1 MTKNTTTNYQN
12 NAILASQD
20 TSISLSTATAN
31 FASFGSGMTAH
42 LKAWIS
48 ALQKA
53 NDLLPS
59 HLRFDDIDFEAG
71 AHESGKISLS
81 LIEQLEA
88 LPVFALSVVVQ
99 KQALLPV
106 ESGEDKKAAFEAHIA
121 EWATQNPLWQII
133 KVVRST
139 DTLQDRTGSDRLT
152 PVLTYRYILMP
163 TDTATM
169 QPGKK
174 AAAARLLDDGITSHL
189 RQFIETLPITDKLG
203 GDAAIDCHI
212 VSLAKMLR
220 PHRVAVFDM
229 DSTLIEQE
237 VIVELAKKAGIGEQ
251 VDTITESA
259 MRGEIDFAESFT
271 RRVALLKGLSSE
283 VLEDIIANH
292 ITFSPGAK
300 RLISAL
306 KNHGYYVVL
315 VSGGFNYFAEYVKNS
330 LGMDESYANDLDI
343 VDNLVTGEIT
353 SAIVDGKRKAEI
365 LQAVAQRLG
374 IKLSETVAVGDG
386 ANDLPMLGLADIGI
400 AYRAKPIV
408 RDQADYAVTVAGLD
422 GVMTVLGLSDSC

>member
-1 MTKNTTTNYQN
+1 MTTNFLYQLN
-12 NAILASQD
+12 QHFPHSYAITLSAAKFELGLLSQISQTLASLHPAIRLLHQD
-20 TSISLSTATAN
+20 TLVNELDWQANDTLAQAEQTSPVTTIRWIVTLESDTDISDLPQRIKQITAN
-31 FASFGSGMTAH
+31 NLYH
-42 LKAWIS
+42 V
-48 ALQKA
+48 
-53 NDLLPS
+53 
-59 HLRFDDIDFEAG
+59 DINVMP
-71 AHESGKISLS
+71 L
-81 LIEQLEA
+81 
-88 LPVFALSVVVQ
+88 
-99 KQALLPV
+99 
-106 ESGEDKKAAFEAHIA
+106 
-121 EWATQNPLWQII
+121 ATL
-133 KVVRST
+133 V
-139 DTLQDRTGSDRLT
+139 
-152 PVLTYRYILMP
+152 
-163 TDTATM
+163 
-169 QPGKK
+169 
-174 AAAARLLDDGITSHL
+174 
-189 RQFIETLPITDKLG
+189 
-203 GDAAIDCHI
+203 
-212 VSLAKMLR
+212 R
-220 PHRVAVFDM
+220 PHKLALFDM

-343 VDNLVTGEIT
+343 VDNLVTGEVT

>member
-1 MTKNTTTNYQN
+1 MTTNFLYQLN
-12 NAILASQD
+12 QHFPHSYAITLSAAKFELGLLSQISQTLASLHPAIRLLHQD
-20 TSISLSTATAN
+20 TLVN
-31 FASFGSGMTAH
+31 E
-42 LKAWIS
+42 LDW
-48 ALQKA
+48 QA
-53 NDLLPS
+53 NDTLAQAEQTSPVTTIRWIVTLESDSDIQDLPQRVKQIVANNLY
-59 HLRFDDIDFEAG
+59 HVDINVMP
-71 AHESGKISLS
+71 L
-81 LIEQLEA
+81 
-88 LPVFALSVVVQ
+88 
-99 KQALLPV
+99 
-106 ESGEDKKAAFEAHIA
+106 
-121 EWATQNPLWQII
+121 ATL
-133 KVVRST
+133 V
-139 DTLQDRTGSDRLT
+139 
-152 PVLTYRYILMP
+152 
-163 TDTATM
+163 
-169 QPGKK
+169 
-174 AAAARLLDDGITSHL
+174 
-189 RQFIETLPITDKLG
+189 
-203 GDAAIDCHI
+203 
-212 VSLAKMLR
+212 R
-220 PHRVAVFDM
+220 PHKLALFDM

-422 GVMTVLGLSDSC
+422 GVMNVLGLSD

>member
-1 MTKNTTTNYQN
+1 MTTNFLYQLN
-12 NAILASQD
+12 QHFPHSYAITLSAAKFELGLLSQISQTLASLQPAIRLLHQD
-20 TSISLSTATAN
+20 TLVNELDWQANDTLAQAEQTSPVTTIRWIVTLESDTDINDLPQRVKQITAN
-31 FASFGSGMTAH
+31 NLYH
-42 LKAWIS
+42 V
-48 ALQKA
+48 
-53 NDLLPS
+53 
-59 HLRFDDIDFEAG
+59 DINVMP
-71 AHESGKISLS
+71 L
-81 LIEQLEA
+81 
-88 LPVFALSVVVQ
+88 
-99 KQALLPV
+99 
-106 ESGEDKKAAFEAHIA
+106 
-121 EWATQNPLWQII
+121 ATL
-133 KVVRST
+133 V
-139 DTLQDRTGSDRLT
+139 
-152 PVLTYRYILMP
+152 
-163 TDTATM
+163 
-169 QPGKK
+169 
-174 AAAARLLDDGITSHL
+174 
-189 RQFIETLPITDKLG
+189 
-203 GDAAIDCHI
+203 
-212 VSLAKMLR
+212 R
-220 PHRVAVFDM
+220 PHKLALFDM

-292 ITFSPGAK
+292 VTFSPGAK

-315 VSGGFNYFAEYVKNS
+315 VSGGFNYFAEYVKSS

-422 GVMTVLGLSDSC
+422 GVMTVLGLSD

>member
-1 MTKNTTTNYQN
+1 MTTNFLYQLN
-12 NAILASQD
+12 QHFPHSYAITLSAAKFELGLLSQVSQTLASLHPAIRLLHQD
-20 TSISLSTATAN
+20 TLVN
-31 FASFGSGMTAH
+31 E
-42 LKAWIS
+42 LDW
-48 ALQKA
+48 QA
-53 NDLLPS
+53 NDTLAQAEQTSPVTTIRWIVTLES
-59 HLRFDDIDFEAG
+59 DTDIND
-71 AHESGKISLS
+71 L
-81 LIEQLEA
+81 
-88 LPVFALSVVVQ
+88 
-99 KQALLPV
+99 
-106 ESGEDKKAAFEAHIA
+106 
-121 EWATQNPLWQII
+121 
-133 KVVRST
+133 
-139 DTLQDRTGSDRLT
+139 
-152 PVLTYRYILMP
+152 
-163 TDTATM
+163 
-169 QPGKK
+169 
-174 AAAARLLDDGITSHL
+174 
-189 RQFIETLPITDKLG
+189 
-203 GDAAIDCHI
+203 
-212 VSLAKMLR
+212 
-220 PHRVAVFDM
+220 PHRVKQIAANNLYHVDINVMPLATLVRPHKLALFDM

-251 VDTITESA
+251 VDIITESA

-283 VLEDIIANH
+283 VLEDIIVNH

-343 VDNLVTGEIT
+343 VDNVVTGEIT

-422 GVMTVLGLSDSC
+422 GVMTVLGLGD

>member
-1 MTKNTTTNYQN
+1 MTTNFLYQLN
-12 NAILASQD
+12 QHFPHSYAITLSAAKFELGLLSQISQTLASLHPAIRLLHQD
-20 TSISLSTATAN
+20 TLVN
-31 FASFGSGMTAH
+31 E
-42 LKAWIS
+42 LDW
-48 ALQKA
+48 QA
-53 NDLLPS
+53 NDTLAQAEQTSPVTTIRWIVTQESDTDINDLPQRVKQIAANNLY
-59 HLRFDDIDFEAG
+59 HVDINVMP
-71 AHESGKISLS
+71 L
-81 LIEQLEA
+81 
-88 LPVFALSVVVQ
+88 
-99 KQALLPV
+99 
-106 ESGEDKKAAFEAHIA
+106 
-121 EWATQNPLWQII
+121 ATL
-133 KVVRST
+133 V
-139 DTLQDRTGSDRLT
+139 
-152 PVLTYRYILMP
+152 
-163 TDTATM
+163 
-169 QPGKK
+169 
-174 AAAARLLDDGITSHL
+174 
-189 RQFIETLPITDKLG
+189 
-203 GDAAIDCHI
+203 
-212 VSLAKMLR
+212 R
-220 PHRVAVFDM
+220 PHKLALFDM

-408 RDQADYAVTVAGLD
+408 RDQANYAVTVAGLD
-422 GVMTVLGLSDSC
+422 GVMTVLGLGD

>member
-1 MTKNTTTNYQN
+1 MTTNFLYQLN
-12 NAILASQD
+12 QHYPYSYAITLSAAKFELGLLSQISQTLASLHPAIRLLHQD
-20 TSISLSTATAN
+20 TLVN
-31 FASFGSGMTAH
+31 E
-42 LKAWIS
+42 LDW
-48 ALQKA
+48 QA
-53 NDLLPS
+53 NDARAQAEQTSPVTTIRWIVTLESDTDINDLPQRVKQVAANNLY
-59 HLRFDDIDFEAG
+59 HVDINVMP
-71 AHESGKISLS
+71 L
-81 LIEQLEA
+81 
-88 LPVFALSVVVQ
+88 
-99 KQALLPV
+99 
-106 ESGEDKKAAFEAHIA
+106 
-121 EWATQNPLWQII
+121 ATL
-133 KVVRST
+133 V
-139 DTLQDRTGSDRLT
+139 
-152 PVLTYRYILMP
+152 
-163 TDTATM
+163 
-169 QPGKK
+169 
-174 AAAARLLDDGITSHL
+174 
-189 RQFIETLPITDKLG
+189 
-203 GDAAIDCHI
+203 
-212 VSLAKMLR
+212 R
-220 PHRVAVFDM
+220 PHKLALFDM

-259 MRGEIDFAESFT
+259 MRGEIDFAQSFT

-365 LQAVAQRLG
+365 LQAVAQRLS

>member
-1 MTKNTTTNYQN
+1 MT
-12 NAILASQD
+12 LESD
-20 TSISLSTATAN
+20 TDIS
-31 FASFGSGMTAH
+31 
-42 LKAWIS
+42 
-48 ALQKA
+48 
-53 NDLLPS
+53 DL
-59 HLRFDDIDFEAG
+59 
-71 AHESGKISLS
+71 
-81 LIEQLEA
+81 
-88 LPVFALSVVVQ
+88 
-99 KQALLPV
+99 
-106 ESGEDKKAAFEAHIA
+106 
-121 EWATQNPLWQII
+121 
-133 KVVRST
+133 
-139 DTLQDRTGSDRLT
+139 
-152 PVLTYRYILMP
+152 
-163 TDTATM
+163 
-169 QPGKK
+169 
-174 AAAARLLDDGITSHL
+174 
-189 RQFIETLPITDKLG
+189 
-203 GDAAIDCHI
+203 
-212 VSLAKMLR
+212 
-220 PHRVAVFDM
+220 PHRVKQIAANNLYHVDINVMPLATLVRPHKLALFDM

-365 LQAVAQRLG
+365 LQAVAQRLD

-422 GVMTVLGLSDSC
+422 GVMTVLGLSD

>member
-1 MTKNTTTNYQN
+1 MTTNFLYQLTQHFPHSY
-12 NAILASQD
+12 AITLSAAKFELGLLSQISQTLASLHPAIRLLHQD
-20 TSISLSTATAN
+20 TLVN
-31 FASFGSGMTAH
+31 E
-42 LKAWIS
+42 LDW
-48 ALQKA
+48 QA
-53 NDLLPS
+53 NDTLAQAEQTSPVTTIRWIVTLES
-59 HLRFDDIDFEAG
+59 DTDIND
-71 AHESGKISLS
+71 L
-81 LIEQLEA
+81 
-88 LPVFALSVVVQ
+88 
-99 KQALLPV
+99 
-106 ESGEDKKAAFEAHIA
+106 
-121 EWATQNPLWQII
+121 
-133 KVVRST
+133 
-139 DTLQDRTGSDRLT
+139 
-152 PVLTYRYILMP
+152 
-163 TDTATM
+163 
-169 QPGKK
+169 
-174 AAAARLLDDGITSHL
+174 
-189 RQFIETLPITDKLG
+189 
-203 GDAAIDCHI
+203 
-212 VSLAKMLR
+212 
-220 PHRVAVFDM
+220 PHRVKQIAANNLYHVDVNVMPLATLVRPHKLALFDM

-259 MRGEIDFAESFT
+259 MRGEIDFAESFS

-422 GVMTVLGLSDSC
+422 GVMTVLGLGD

>member
-1 MTKNTTTNYQN
+1 MTTNFLYQLN
-12 NAILASQD
+12 QHFPHSYAIPLSAAKFELGLLSQITQTLASLHPAIRLLHQD
-20 TSISLSTATAN
+20 TLVN
-31 FASFGSGMTAH
+31 E
-42 LKAWIS
+42 LDW
-48 ALQKA
+48 QA
-53 NDLLPS
+53 NDTLAQAEQTSPVTTIRWIVTLESDSDISDLPQRVKQVAANNLY
-59 HLRFDDIDFEAG
+59 HVDINVMP
-71 AHESGKISLS
+71 L
-81 LIEQLEA
+81 
-88 LPVFALSVVVQ
+88 
-99 KQALLPV
+99 
-106 ESGEDKKAAFEAHIA
+106 
-121 EWATQNPLWQII
+121 ATL
-133 KVVRST
+133 V
-139 DTLQDRTGSDRLT
+139 
-152 PVLTYRYILMP
+152 
-163 TDTATM
+163 
-169 QPGKK
+169 
-174 AAAARLLDDGITSHL
+174 
-189 RQFIETLPITDKLG
+189 
-203 GDAAIDCHI
+203 
-212 VSLAKMLR
+212 R
-220 PHRVAVFDM
+220 PHKLALFDM
-229 DSTLIEQE
+229 DSSLIEQE

-259 MRGEIDFAESFT
+259 MRGEIDFAQSFT

-306 KNHGYYVVL
+306 KNHGYYVVW
-315 VSGGFNYFAEYVKNS
+315 VSGGCDYVAGYVRHS
-330 LGMDESYANDLDI
+330 LGMDESDANDLDI

-365 LQAVAQRLG
+365 LQAVAQRLS

>member
-1 MTKNTTTNYQN
+1 MTTNFLYQLN
-12 NAILASQD
+12 QHFPHSYAITLSAAKFELGLLSQVSETLASLHPAIRLLHQD
-20 TSISLSTATAN
+20 TLVN
-31 FASFGSGMTAH
+31 E
-42 LKAWIS
+42 LDW
-48 ALQKA
+48 QA
-53 NDLLPS
+53 ND
-59 HLRFDDIDFEAG
+59 
-71 AHESGKISLS
+71 
-81 LIEQLEA
+81 A
-88 LPVFALSVVVQ
+88 LPQAEQTSPVTTIRWIVTLESDTDISDLPQRV
-99 KQALLPV
+99 KQV
-106 ESGEDKKAAFEAHIA
+106 AANNFYHVDINVMPL
-121 EWATQNPLWQII
+121 ATL
-133 KVVRST
+133 V
-139 DTLQDRTGSDRLT
+139 
-152 PVLTYRYILMP
+152 
-163 TDTATM
+163 
-169 QPGKK
+169 
-174 AAAARLLDDGITSHL
+174 
-189 RQFIETLPITDKLG
+189 
-203 GDAAIDCHI
+203 
-212 VSLAKMLR
+212 R
-220 PHRVAVFDM
+220 PHKLALFDM

-422 GVMTVLGLSDSC
+422 GVMTILGLSDSC

>member
-1 MTKNTTTNYQN
+1 MTTNFLYQLN
-12 NAILASQD
+12 QHFPHSYAITLSAAKFELGLLSQISQTLASLHPAIRLLHQD
-20 TSISLSTATAN
+20 TLVNELDWQANDTLAQAEQTSPVTTIRWIVTLESDSDISDLPQRVKQITAN
-31 FASFGSGMTAH
+31 NLYH
-42 LKAWIS
+42 V
-48 ALQKA
+48 
-53 NDLLPS
+53 
-59 HLRFDDIDFEAG
+59 DINVMP
-71 AHESGKISLS
+71 L
-81 LIEQLEA
+81 
-88 LPVFALSVVVQ
+88 
-99 KQALLPV
+99 
-106 ESGEDKKAAFEAHIA
+106 
-121 EWATQNPLWQII
+121 ATL
-133 KVVRST
+133 V
-139 DTLQDRTGSDRLT
+139 
-152 PVLTYRYILMP
+152 
-163 TDTATM
+163 
-169 QPGKK
+169 
-174 AAAARLLDDGITSHL
+174 
-189 RQFIETLPITDKLG
+189 
-203 GDAAIDCHI
+203 
-212 VSLAKMLR
+212 R
-220 PHRVAVFDM
+220 PHKLALFDM

-300 RLISAL
+300 RLISTL

-408 RDQADYAVTVAGLD
+408 RAQADYAVTVAGLD
-422 GVMTVLGLSDSC
+422 GVMTVLGLSG

>member
-1 MTKNTTTNYQN
+1 MTTNFLYQLN
-12 NAILASQD
+12 QHFPHSYAITLSAAKFELGLLSQVSQTLASLHPAIRLLHQD
-20 TSISLSTATAN
+20 TLVN
-31 FASFGSGMTAH
+31 E
-42 LKAWIS
+42 LDW
-48 ALQKA
+48 QA
-53 NDLLPS
+53 NDTLAQAEQTSPVTTIRWIVTLES
-59 HLRFDDIDFEAG
+59 DTDIND
-71 AHESGKISLS
+71 L
-81 LIEQLEA
+81 
-88 LPVFALSVVVQ
+88 
-99 KQALLPV
+99 
-106 ESGEDKKAAFEAHIA
+106 
-121 EWATQNPLWQII
+121 
-133 KVVRST
+133 
-139 DTLQDRTGSDRLT
+139 
-152 PVLTYRYILMP
+152 
-163 TDTATM
+163 
-169 QPGKK
+169 
-174 AAAARLLDDGITSHL
+174 
-189 RQFIETLPITDKLG
+189 
-203 GDAAIDCHI
+203 
-212 VSLAKMLR
+212 
-220 PHRVAVFDM
+220 PHRVKQISANNLYHVDINVMPLATLVRPHKLALFDM

-251 VDTITESA
+251 VDIITESA

-283 VLEDIIANH
+283 VLEDIIVNH

-300 RLISAL
+300 RLIRAL

-422 GVMTVLGLSDSC
+422 GVMTVLGLSD

>member
-1 MTKNTTTNYQN
+1 MTTNFLYQLN
-12 NAILASQD
+12 QHYPHSYAITLSAAKFELGLLSQISQTLASLHPAIRLLHQD
-20 TSISLSTATAN
+20 TLVNELDWQTNDTLAQAEQTSPVTTIR
-31 FASFGSGMTAH
+31 
-42 LKAWIS
+42 WIVTLES
-48 ALQKA
+48 DTDI
-53 NDLLPS
+53 NDLPQRVKQVAANNFY
-59 HLRFDDIDFEAG
+59 HVDINVMP
-71 AHESGKISLS
+71 L
-81 LIEQLEA
+81 
-88 LPVFALSVVVQ
+88 
-99 KQALLPV
+99 
-106 ESGEDKKAAFEAHIA
+106 
-121 EWATQNPLWQII
+121 ATL
-133 KVVRST
+133 V
-139 DTLQDRTGSDRLT
+139 
-152 PVLTYRYILMP
+152 
-163 TDTATM
+163 
-169 QPGKK
+169 
-174 AAAARLLDDGITSHL
+174 
-189 RQFIETLPITDKLG
+189 
-203 GDAAIDCHI
+203 
-212 VSLAKMLR
+212 R
-220 PHRVAVFDM
+220 PHKLALFDM

-422 GVMTVLGLSDSC
+422 GVMTVLGLGD

>member
-1 MTKNTTTNYQN
+1 MTTNFLYQLN
-12 NAILASQD
+12 QHFPHSYAITLSAAKFELGLLSQVSQTLASLHPAIRLLHQD
-20 TSISLSTATAN
+20 TLVN
-31 FASFGSGMTAH
+31 E
-42 LKAWIS
+42 LDW
-48 ALQKA
+48 QA
-53 NDLLPS
+53 NDTLAQAEQTSPVTTIRWIVTLESDTNINDLPQRVKQIAANNLY
-59 HLRFDDIDFEAG
+59 HVDINVMP
-71 AHESGKISLS
+71 L
-81 LIEQLEA
+81 
-88 LPVFALSVVVQ
+88 
-99 KQALLPV
+99 
-106 ESGEDKKAAFEAHIA
+106 
-121 EWATQNPLWQII
+121 ATL
-133 KVVRST
+133 V
-139 DTLQDRTGSDRLT
+139 
-152 PVLTYRYILMP
+152 
-163 TDTATM
+163 
-169 QPGKK
+169 
-174 AAAARLLDDGITSHL
+174 
-189 RQFIETLPITDKLG
+189 
-203 GDAAIDCHI
+203 
-212 VSLAKMLR
+212 R
-220 PHRVAVFDM
+220 PHKLALFDM

-259 MRGEIDFAESFT
+259 MRGEIDFAESFS

-292 ITFSPGAK
+292 ITLSPWEK
-300 RLISAL
+300 RLISEL

-422 GVMTVLGLSDSC
+422 GVMTVLGLGD

>member
-1 MTKNTTTNYQN
+1 MTTNFLYQLN
-12 NAILASQD
+12 QRYPHSYAITLSAAKFELGLLSQISQTLASLHPAIRILHQD
-20 TSISLSTATAN
+20 TLVN
-31 FASFGSGMTAH
+31 E
-42 LKAWIS
+42 LDW
-48 ALQKA
+48 QA
-53 NDLLPS
+53 NDTLAQAEQTSPVTTIRWILTLES
-59 HLRFDDIDFEAG
+59 DSDI
-71 AHESGKISLS
+71 
-81 LIEQLEA
+81 
-88 LPVFALSVVVQ
+88 
-99 KQALLPV
+99 
-106 ESGEDKKAAFEAHIA
+106 
-121 EWATQNPLWQII
+121 
-133 KVVRST
+133 
-139 DTLQDRTGSDRLT
+139 QDL
-152 PVLTYRYILMP
+152 
-163 TDTATM
+163 
-169 QPGKK
+169 
-174 AAAARLLDDGITSHL
+174 
-189 RQFIETLPITDKLG
+189 
-203 GDAAIDCHI
+203 
-212 VSLAKMLR
+212 
-220 PHRVAVFDM
+220 PHRVKQIAANNLYHVDVNVMPLATLVRPHKLALFDM

-315 VSGGFNYFAEYVKNS
+315 VSGGFNYFAEYVKSS

-408 RDQADYAVTVAGLD
+408 RDQANYAVTVAGLD
-422 GVMTVLGLSDSC
+422 GVMTVLGLSDW

>member
-1 MTKNTTTNYQN
+1 MTTNFLYQLN
-12 NAILASQD
+12 QHFPHSYAITLSAAKFELGLLSQISQTLASLHPAIRLLHQD
-20 TSISLSTATAN
+20 TLVN
-31 FASFGSGMTAH
+31 E
-42 LKAWIS
+42 LDW
-48 ALQKA
+48 QA
-53 NDLLPS
+53 NDARAQAEQTSPVTTIRWIVTLESDTDINDLPQ
-59 HLRFDDIDFEAG
+59 R
-71 AHESGKISLS
+71 
-81 LIEQLEA
+81 
-88 LPVFALSVVVQ
+88 V
-99 KQALLPV
+99 KQI
-106 ESGEDKKAAFEAHIA
+106 AANNLYHVDVNVMPL
-121 EWATQNPLWQII
+121 ATL
-133 KVVRST
+133 V
-139 DTLQDRTGSDRLT
+139 
-152 PVLTYRYILMP
+152 
-163 TDTATM
+163 
-169 QPGKK
+169 
-174 AAAARLLDDGITSHL
+174 
-189 RQFIETLPITDKLG
+189 
-203 GDAAIDCHI
+203 
-212 VSLAKMLR
+212 R
-220 PHRVAVFDM
+220 PHKLALFDM

-422 GVMTVLGLSDSC
+422 GVMTVLGLSD

>member
-1 MTKNTTTNYQN
+1 MTTNFLYQLN
-12 NAILASQD
+12 QHYPYSYAITLSAAKFELGLLSQISQTLASLHPAIRLLHQD
-20 TSISLSTATAN
+20 TLVN
-31 FASFGSGMTAH
+31 E
-42 LKAWIS
+42 LDW
-48 ALQKA
+48 QA
-53 NDLLPS
+53 NDTLAQAEQTSPVTTIRWIVTLES
-59 HLRFDDIDFEAG
+59 DTDIND
-71 AHESGKISLS
+71 L
-81 LIEQLEA
+81 
-88 LPVFALSVVVQ
+88 
-99 KQALLPV
+99 
-106 ESGEDKKAAFEAHIA
+106 
-121 EWATQNPLWQII
+121 
-133 KVVRST
+133 
-139 DTLQDRTGSDRLT
+139 
-152 PVLTYRYILMP
+152 
-163 TDTATM
+163 
-169 QPGKK
+169 
-174 AAAARLLDDGITSHL
+174 
-189 RQFIETLPITDKLG
+189 
-203 GDAAIDCHI
+203 
-212 VSLAKMLR
+212 
-220 PHRVAVFDM
+220 PHRVKQIAANNLYHVDVNVMPLATLVRPHKLALFDM

-422 GVMTVLGLSDSC
+422 GVMTVLGLGD

>member
-1 MTKNTTTNYQN
+1 MTTNFLYQLN
-12 NAILASQD
+12 QHFPHSYAITLSAAKFELGLLSQISQTLASLHPAIRLLHQD
-20 TSISLSTATAN
+20 TLVN
-31 FASFGSGMTAH
+31 E
-42 LKAWIS
+42 LDW
-48 ALQKA
+48 QA
-53 NDLLPS
+53 NDTLAQAEQTSPVTTIRWILTLES
-59 HLRFDDIDFEAG
+59 DSDI
-71 AHESGKISLS
+71 
-81 LIEQLEA
+81 
-88 LPVFALSVVVQ
+88 
-99 KQALLPV
+99 
-106 ESGEDKKAAFEAHIA
+106 
-121 EWATQNPLWQII
+121 
-133 KVVRST
+133 
-139 DTLQDRTGSDRLT
+139 QDL
-152 PVLTYRYILMP
+152 
-163 TDTATM
+163 
-169 QPGKK
+169 
-174 AAAARLLDDGITSHL
+174 
-189 RQFIETLPITDKLG
+189 
-203 GDAAIDCHI
+203 
-212 VSLAKMLR
+212 
-220 PHRVAVFDM
+220 PHRVKQIAANNLYHVDVNVMPLATLVRPHKLALFDM

-292 ITFSPGAK
+292 VTFSPGAK

-315 VSGGFNYFAEYVKNS
+315 VSGGFNYFAEYVKSS

-408 RDQADYAVTVAGLD
+408 RDQANYAVTVAGLD
-422 GVMTVLGLSDSC
+422 GVMTVLGLSDW

>member
-1 MTKNTTTNYQN
+1 MTTNFLYQLN
-12 NAILASQD
+12 QHFPHSYAITLSAAKFELGLLSQISQTLASLHPAIRLLHQD
-20 TSISLSTATAN
+20 TLVN
-31 FASFGSGMTAH
+31 E
-42 LKAWIS
+42 LDW
-48 ALQKA
+48 QA
-53 NDLLPS
+53 NDARAQAEQTSPVTTIRWIVTLESDTDINDLPQRVKQIAANNLY
-59 HLRFDDIDFEAG
+59 HVDINVMP
-71 AHESGKISLS
+71 L
-81 LIEQLEA
+81 
-88 LPVFALSVVVQ
+88 
-99 KQALLPV
+99 
-106 ESGEDKKAAFEAHIA
+106 
-121 EWATQNPLWQII
+121 ATL
-133 KVVRST
+133 V
-139 DTLQDRTGSDRLT
+139 
-152 PVLTYRYILMP
+152 
-163 TDTATM
+163 
-169 QPGKK
+169 
-174 AAAARLLDDGITSHL
+174 
-189 RQFIETLPITDKLG
+189 
-203 GDAAIDCHI
+203 
-212 VSLAKMLR
+212 R
-220 PHRVAVFDM
+220 PHKLALFDM

-259 MRGEIDFAESFT
+259 MRGEIDFAQSFT

-408 RDQADYAVTVAGLD
+408 RAQADYAVTVAGLD
-422 GVMTVLGLSDSC
+422 GVMTVLGLSD

>member
-1 MTKNTTTNYQN
+1 MTTNFLYQLN
-12 NAILASQD
+12 QHFPHSYAITLSAAKFELGLLSQISQTLASLHPAIRLLHQD
-20 TSISLSTATAN
+20 TLVNELDWQANDTLAQAEQTSPVTTIRWIVTLESDTDISDLPQRIKQITAN
-31 FASFGSGMTAH
+31 NLYH
-42 LKAWIS
+42 V
-48 ALQKA
+48 
-53 NDLLPS
+53 
-59 HLRFDDIDFEAG
+59 DINVMP
-71 AHESGKISLS
+71 L
-81 LIEQLEA
+81 
-88 LPVFALSVVVQ
+88 
-99 KQALLPV
+99 
-106 ESGEDKKAAFEAHIA
+106 
-121 EWATQNPLWQII
+121 ATL
-133 KVVRST
+133 V
-139 DTLQDRTGSDRLT
+139 
-152 PVLTYRYILMP
+152 
-163 TDTATM
+163 
-169 QPGKK
+169 
-174 AAAARLLDDGITSHL
+174 
-189 RQFIETLPITDKLG
+189 
-203 GDAAIDCHI
+203 
-212 VSLAKMLR
+212 R
-220 PHRVAVFDM
+220 PHKLALFDM

-422 GVMTVLGLSDSC
+422 GVMTILGLSD

>member
-1 MTKNTTTNYQN
+1 MTTNFLYQLN
-12 NAILASQD
+12 QHFPHSYAITLSAAKFELGLLSQVSETLASLHPAIRLLHQD
-20 TSISLSTATAN
+20 TLVN
-31 FASFGSGMTAH
+31 E
-42 LKAWIS
+42 LDW
-48 ALQKA
+48 QA
-53 NDLLPS
+53 NDTLAQAEQTSPVTTIRWIVTLES
-59 HLRFDDIDFEAG
+59 DTDIND
-71 AHESGKISLS
+71 L
-81 LIEQLEA
+81 
-88 LPVFALSVVVQ
+88 
-99 KQALLPV
+99 
-106 ESGEDKKAAFEAHIA
+106 
-121 EWATQNPLWQII
+121 
-133 KVVRST
+133 
-139 DTLQDRTGSDRLT
+139 
-152 PVLTYRYILMP
+152 
-163 TDTATM
+163 
-169 QPGKK
+169 
-174 AAAARLLDDGITSHL
+174 
-189 RQFIETLPITDKLG
+189 
-203 GDAAIDCHI
+203 
-212 VSLAKMLR
+212 
-220 PHRVAVFDM
+220 PHRVKQIAANNLYHVDINVMPLATLVRPHKLALFDM

-283 VLEDIIANH
+283 VLEDIIVNH

-300 RLISAL
+300 RLIRAL

-422 GVMTVLGLSDSC
+422 GVMTVLGLGD

>member
-1 MTKNTTTNYQN
+1 MTTNFLYQLN
-12 NAILASQD
+12 QHFPHSYAITLSAAKFELGLLSQISRTLASLHPAIRLLHQD
-20 TSISLSTATAN
+20 TLVN
-31 FASFGSGMTAH
+31 E
-42 LKAWIS
+42 LDW
-48 ALQKA
+48 QA
-53 NDLLPS
+53 NDTLAQAEQTSPVTTIRWIVTLES
-59 HLRFDDIDFEAG
+59 DTDIND
-71 AHESGKISLS
+71 L
-81 LIEQLEA
+81 
-88 LPVFALSVVVQ
+88 
-99 KQALLPV
+99 
-106 ESGEDKKAAFEAHIA
+106 
-121 EWATQNPLWQII
+121 
-133 KVVRST
+133 
-139 DTLQDRTGSDRLT
+139 
-152 PVLTYRYILMP
+152 
-163 TDTATM
+163 
-169 QPGKK
+169 
-174 AAAARLLDDGITSHL
+174 
-189 RQFIETLPITDKLG
+189 
-203 GDAAIDCHI
+203 
-212 VSLAKMLR
+212 
-220 PHRVAVFDM
+220 PHRVKQIAANNLYHVDVNVMPLATLVRPHKLALFDM

-237 VIVELAKKAGIGEQ
+237 VIVGLAKKAGIGEQ

-259 MRGEIDFAESFT
+259 MRGEIDFAESFS

-292 ITFSPGAK
+292 ITFSPGATP
-300 RLISAL
+300 LISAL

-315 VSGGFNYFAEYVKNS
+315 VAGGFNYFAEYVKNS

-422 GVMTVLGLSDSC
+422 GVMTVLGLGD

>member
-1 MTKNTTTNYQN
+1 MTTIRWIVTLESDSDISDLPQRVKQVAAN
-12 NAILASQD
+12 NFYHVDVNVMPLA
-20 TSISLSTATAN
+20 
-31 FASFGSGMTAH
+31 
-42 LKAWIS
+42 
-48 ALQKA
+48 
-53 NDLLPS
+53 
-59 HLRFDDIDFEAG
+59 
-71 AHESGKISLS
+71 
-81 LIEQLEA
+81 
-88 LPVFALSVVVQ
+88 
-99 KQALLPV
+99 
-106 ESGEDKKAAFEAHIA
+106 
-121 EWATQNPLWQII
+121 
-133 KVVRST
+133 
-139 DTLQDRTGSDRLT
+139 TL
-152 PVLTYRYILMP
+152 V
-163 TDTATM
+163 
-169 QPGKK
+169 
-174 AAAARLLDDGITSHL
+174 
-189 RQFIETLPITDKLG
+189 
-203 GDAAIDCHI
+203 
-212 VSLAKMLR
+212 R
-220 PHRVAVFDM
+220 PHKLALFDM

-422 GVMTVLGLSDSC
+422 GVMTILGLSDSC

>member
-1 MTKNTTTNYQN
+1 MTTNFLYQLN
-12 NAILASQD
+12 QHFPHSYAITLSAAKFELGLLSQISQTLASLHPAIRILHQD
-20 TSISLSTATAN
+20 TLVN
-31 FASFGSGMTAH
+31 E
-42 LKAWIS
+42 LDW
-48 ALQKA
+48 QA
-53 NDLLPS
+53 NDTLAQAEQTSPVTTIRWILTLES
-59 HLRFDDIDFEAG
+59 DSDI
-71 AHESGKISLS
+71 
-81 LIEQLEA
+81 
-88 LPVFALSVVVQ
+88 
-99 KQALLPV
+99 
-106 ESGEDKKAAFEAHIA
+106 
-121 EWATQNPLWQII
+121 
-133 KVVRST
+133 
-139 DTLQDRTGSDRLT
+139 QDL
-152 PVLTYRYILMP
+152 
-163 TDTATM
+163 
-169 QPGKK
+169 
-174 AAAARLLDDGITSHL
+174 
-189 RQFIETLPITDKLG
+189 
-203 GDAAIDCHI
+203 
-212 VSLAKMLR
+212 
-220 PHRVAVFDM
+220 PHRVKQIAANNLYHVDVNVMPLATLVRPHKLALFDM

-292 ITFSPGAK
+292 VTFSPGAK

-315 VSGGFNYFAEYVKNS
+315 VSGGFNYFAEYVKSS

-408 RDQADYAVTVAGLD
+408 RDQANYAVTVAGLD
-422 GVMTVLGLSDSC
+422 GVMTVLGLSD

>member
-1 MTKNTTTNYQN
+1 MTTNFLYQLN
-12 NAILASQD
+12 QHFPHSYAITLSAAKFELGLLSQISQTLASLHPAIRLLHQD
-20 TSISLSTATAN
+20 TLVN
-31 FASFGSGMTAH
+31 E
-42 LKAWIS
+42 LDW
-48 ALQKA
+48 QA
-53 NDLLPS
+53 NDTLAQAEQTSPVTTIRWIVTLESDTDINDLPQRVKQIAANNLY
-59 HLRFDDIDFEAG
+59 HVDINVMP
-71 AHESGKISLS
+71 L
-81 LIEQLEA
+81 
-88 LPVFALSVVVQ
+88 
-99 KQALLPV
+99 
-106 ESGEDKKAAFEAHIA
+106 
-121 EWATQNPLWQII
+121 ATL
-133 KVVRST
+133 V
-139 DTLQDRTGSDRLT
+139 
-152 PVLTYRYILMP
+152 
-163 TDTATM
+163 
-169 QPGKK
+169 
-174 AAAARLLDDGITSHL
+174 
-189 RQFIETLPITDKLG
+189 
-203 GDAAIDCHI
+203 
-212 VSLAKMLR
+212 R
-220 PHRVAVFDM
+220 PHKLALFDM

-343 VDNLVTGEIT
+343 VDNVVTGEIT

>member
-1 MTKNTTTNYQN
+1 MTTNFLYQLN
-12 NAILASQD
+12 QHFPHSYAITLSAAKFELGLLSQVSETLASLHPAIRLLHQD
-20 TSISLSTATAN
+20 TLVN
-31 FASFGSGMTAH
+31 E
-42 LKAWIS
+42 LDW
-48 ALQKA
+48 QA
-53 NDLLPS
+53 NDTRAQAEQTSPVTTIRWIVTLELDSDISDLPQ
-59 HLRFDDIDFEAG
+59 RI
-71 AHESGKISLS
+71 
-81 LIEQLEA
+81 
-88 LPVFALSVVVQ
+88 
-99 KQALLPV
+99 KQI
-106 ESGEDKKAAFEAHIA
+106 AANNLYHVDVNVMPL
-121 EWATQNPLWQII
+121 ATL
-133 KVVRST
+133 V
-139 DTLQDRTGSDRLT
+139 
-152 PVLTYRYILMP
+152 
-163 TDTATM
+163 
-169 QPGKK
+169 
-174 AAAARLLDDGITSHL
+174 
-189 RQFIETLPITDKLG
+189 
-203 GDAAIDCHI
+203 
-212 VSLAKMLR
+212 R
-220 PHRVAVFDM
+220 PHKLALFDM

-259 MRGEIDFAESFT
+259 MRGEIDFAQSFT

>member
-1 MTKNTTTNYQN
+1 MTTNFLYQLN
-12 NAILASQD
+12 QHFPHSYAITLSAAKFELGLLSQISQTLASLHPAIRLLHQD
-20 TSISLSTATAN
+20 TLVN
-31 FASFGSGMTAH
+31 E
-42 LKAWIS
+42 LDW
-48 ALQKA
+48 QA
-53 NDLLPS
+53 NDTLAQAEQTSPVTTIRWIVTLESDTDINDLPQRVKQIAANNLY
-59 HLRFDDIDFEAG
+59 HVDINVMP
-71 AHESGKISLS
+71 L
-81 LIEQLEA
+81 
-88 LPVFALSVVVQ
+88 
-99 KQALLPV
+99 
-106 ESGEDKKAAFEAHIA
+106 
-121 EWATQNPLWQII
+121 ATL
-133 KVVRST
+133 V
-139 DTLQDRTGSDRLT
+139 
-152 PVLTYRYILMP
+152 
-163 TDTATM
+163 
-169 QPGKK
+169 
-174 AAAARLLDDGITSHL
+174 
-189 RQFIETLPITDKLG
+189 
-203 GDAAIDCHI
+203 
-212 VSLAKMLR
+212 R
-220 PHRVAVFDM
+220 PHKPALFDM

-422 GVMTVLGLSDSC
+422 GVMTVLGLGDW

>member
-1 MTKNTTTNYQN
+1 MTTNFLYQLN
-12 NAILASQD
+12 QHFPHSYAITLSAAKFELGLLSQISQTLASLHPAIRLLHPD
-20 TSISLSTATAN
+20 TLVN
-31 FASFGSGMTAH
+31 E
-42 LKAWIS
+42 LDW
-48 ALQKA
+48 QA
-53 NDLLPS
+53 NDTLAQAEQTSPVTTIRWIVTLES
-59 HLRFDDIDFEAG
+59 DID
-71 AHESGKISLS
+71 IND
-81 LIEQLEA
+81 
-88 LPVFALSVVVQ
+88 LPQRV
-99 KQALLPV
+99 KQV
-106 ESGEDKKAAFEAHIA
+106 AANNLYHVDVNVMPL
-121 EWATQNPLWQII
+121 ATL
-133 KVVRST
+133 V
-139 DTLQDRTGSDRLT
+139 
-152 PVLTYRYILMP
+152 
-163 TDTATM
+163 
-169 QPGKK
+169 
-174 AAAARLLDDGITSHL
+174 
-189 RQFIETLPITDKLG
+189 
-203 GDAAIDCHI
+203 
-212 VSLAKMLR
+212 R
-220 PHRVAVFDM
+220 PHKLALFDM

-422 GVMTVLGLSDSC
+422 GVMTVLGLGD

>member
-1 MTKNTTTNYQN
+1 MTTNFLYQLN
-12 NAILASQD
+12 QHFPHSYAITLSAAKFELGLLSQISQTLASLHPAIRLLHQD
-20 TSISLSTATAN
+20 TLVN
-31 FASFGSGMTAH
+31 E
-42 LKAWIS
+42 LDW
-48 ALQKA
+48 QA
-53 NDLLPS
+53 NDTLAQAEQTSPVTTIRWIVTLES
-59 HLRFDDIDFEAG
+59 DSDI
-71 AHESGKISLS
+71 
-81 LIEQLEA
+81 
-88 LPVFALSVVVQ
+88 
-99 KQALLPV
+99 
-106 ESGEDKKAAFEAHIA
+106 
-121 EWATQNPLWQII
+121 
-133 KVVRST
+133 
-139 DTLQDRTGSDRLT
+139 QDL
-152 PVLTYRYILMP
+152 
-163 TDTATM
+163 
-169 QPGKK
+169 
-174 AAAARLLDDGITSHL
+174 
-189 RQFIETLPITDKLG
+189 
-203 GDAAIDCHI
+203 
-212 VSLAKMLR
+212 
-220 PHRVAVFDM
+220 PHRVKQIAANNLYHVDINVMPLATLVRPHKLALFDM

-259 MRGEIDFAESFT
+259 MRGEIDFAQSFT

-300 RLISAL
+300 SLISAL

-422 GVMTVLGLSDSC
+422 GVMTVLGLSG

>member
-1 MTKNTTTNYQN
+1 MTTNFLYQLN
-12 NAILASQD
+12 QHFPHSYAITLSAAKFELGLLSQISRTLASLHPAIRLLHQD
-20 TSISLSTATAN
+20 TLVN
-31 FASFGSGMTAH
+31 E
-42 LKAWIS
+42 LDW
-48 ALQKA
+48 QA
-53 NDLLPS
+53 NDTLAQAEQTSPVTTIRWIVTLES
-59 HLRFDDIDFEAG
+59 DTDIND
-71 AHESGKISLS
+71 L
-81 LIEQLEA
+81 
-88 LPVFALSVVVQ
+88 
-99 KQALLPV
+99 
-106 ESGEDKKAAFEAHIA
+106 
-121 EWATQNPLWQII
+121 
-133 KVVRST
+133 
-139 DTLQDRTGSDRLT
+139 
-152 PVLTYRYILMP
+152 
-163 TDTATM
+163 
-169 QPGKK
+169 
-174 AAAARLLDDGITSHL
+174 
-189 RQFIETLPITDKLG
+189 
-203 GDAAIDCHI
+203 
-212 VSLAKMLR
+212 
-220 PHRVAVFDM
+220 PHRVKQIAANNLYHVDVNVMPLATLVRPHKLALFDM

-315 VSGGFNYFAEYVKNS
+315 VSGGFNYFAEYVKSS

-365 LQAVAQRLG
+365 LQAVAQRLD

-422 GVMTVLGLSDSC
+422 GVMTVLGLGD